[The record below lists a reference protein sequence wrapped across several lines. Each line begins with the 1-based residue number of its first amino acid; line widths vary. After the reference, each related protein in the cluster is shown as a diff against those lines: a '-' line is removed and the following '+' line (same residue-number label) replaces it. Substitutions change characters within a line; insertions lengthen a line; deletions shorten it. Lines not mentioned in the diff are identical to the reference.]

1 MPWGSVRDVTP
12 ESAPWA
18 IAALHAM
25 NDELFELEP
34 ETLDA
39 QAKRVM
45 KMSHIAVTI
54 GRVMWVWYKQKWEEE
69 EEEK

>member
-1 MPWGSVRDVTP
+1 
-12 ESAPWA
+12 
-18 IAALHAM
+18 M
-25 NDELFELEP
+25 NDELFTLEP

-54 GRVMWVWYKQKWEEE
+54 GRVMWVWYQQQREAQEEE
-69 EEEK
+69 RS